1 MYFDP
6 SLVFFSLVVDCGPIT
21 VPVYAIYHG
30 NSTKYLSVITF
41 SCKEGFFLYGEAS
54 RMCQADG
61 KWSSVN
67 MSCRG
72 STELL
77 FFYCNSSVREHV
89 LKLIINT
96 TNDLLVV

>member
-54 RMCQADG
+54 RMCQANG

-77 FFYCNSSVREHV
+77 FFYCNSSLRVSQ
-89 LKLIINT
+89 T
-96 TNDLLVV
+96 